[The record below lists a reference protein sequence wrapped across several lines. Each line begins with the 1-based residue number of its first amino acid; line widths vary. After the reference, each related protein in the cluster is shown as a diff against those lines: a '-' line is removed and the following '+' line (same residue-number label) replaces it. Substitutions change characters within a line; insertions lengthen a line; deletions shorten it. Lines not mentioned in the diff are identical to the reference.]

1 MRTRSSKKR
10 KGLPAGIEPYDWALK
25 QLRIAQAH
33 KVTRGS
39 REIVVAVIDLGYN
52 DHPDHRGH
60 LWVNPRPKGGAK
72 HGWDCH
78 DNDASLEDNFYDPP
92 TAYSKGH
99 HAFVVGE
106 VIACAPRCPV
116 MIVRVGYG
124 NNESWADGIDWAVQ
138 HGAKVLVIPHGY
150 LPPTGTDGPLK
161 FERGLDFVYPSENLR
176 LRHAIE
182 AAHDA
187 GCLIVR
193 GTADNRGRRVSFP
206 FAALDSVMAVGSTN
220 RRDEPA
226 DICADADYV
235 AVGAPGGERHSGDP
249 RDLVWG
255 TGGDRDYISFSG
267 GCMAA
272 GFGGGVA
279 ALVWSQF
286 PGLANEQL
294 RQVLRNTARGDG
306 WGSRLGHGILDAGKA
321 CRLKEEQL
329 SQRLDIKRGSF
340 RRVSRKRLRVTVINR
355 GAFDVKQAM
364 VVVYNAD
371 PRKTPLRSPAEL
383 VTCQIGHAMA
393 PVCGLG
399 EQSLEISL
407 SLETNCPGVFVNAA
421 PLPSVSDPIWLEL
434 YVLDHGASSGAKVLK
449 LSAATGTPPA

>member
-1 MRTRSSKKR
+1 
-10 KGLPAGIEPYDWALK
+10 
-25 QLRIAQAH
+25 
-33 KVTRGS
+33 
-39 REIVVAVIDLGYN
+39 
-52 DHPDHRGH
+52 
-60 LWVNPRPKGGAK
+60 
-72 HGWDCH
+72 
-78 DNDASLEDNFYDPP
+78 
-92 TAYSKGH
+92 
-99 HAFVVGE
+99 
-106 VIACAPRCPV
+106 
-116 MIVRVGYG
+116 
-124 NNESWADGIDWAVQ
+124 
-138 HGAKVLVIPHGY
+138 
-150 LPPTGTDGPLK
+150 
-161 FERGLDFVYPSENLR
+161 
-176 LRHAIE
+176 
-182 AAHDA
+182 
-187 GCLIVR
+187 
-193 GTADNRGRRVSFP
+193 
-206 FAALDSVMAVGSTN
+206 
-220 RRDEPA
+220 
-226 DICADADYV
+226 
-235 AVGAPGGERHSGDP
+235 
-249 RDLVWG
+249 
-255 TGGDRDYISFSG
+255 
-267 GCMAA
+267 
-272 GFGGGVA
+272 
-279 ALVWSQF
+279 
-286 PGLANEQL
+286 LANEQL